1 MRSLLAAVA
10 LLCGC
15 ADNRAP
21 VFDPPLVDR
30 TVTAGQTLVFDV
42 HAMDR
47 DGDPVSY
54 GARGLPVG
62 STFDRDADPP
72 VFRWTPLASDA
83 DGDGRLHH
91 VVFIAEDDNG
101 ARVESRVLLIVY
113 MGDSR
118 PRFTSASAYVL
129 DLRQTPTL
137 DFVVTVRDDD
147 STQIRF
153 ALADGPTG
161 IVLTPFRKEAR
172 IQWTPTRD
180 QLATRRVFGITI
192 AATDD
197 RGADRTEQKI
207 TVVVDGELPADQ

>member
-1 MRSLLAAVA
+1 MRRLLATAV
-10 LLCGC
+10 LLSGC

-30 TVTAGQTLVFDV
+30 AVTAGQTLAFDV
-42 HAMDR
+42 RAMDR
-47 DGDPVSY
+47 DGDPVAY

-83 DGDGRLHH
+83 DGVGRLHP
-91 VVFIAEDDNG
+91 VVFVAEDDSG
-101 ARVESRVLLIVY
+101 ARVEERVLLIVY
-113 MGDSR
+113 LGNSR
-118 PRFTSASAYVL
+118 PRFTSAAAYVL

-147 STQIRF
+147 STQTHF
-153 ALADGPTG
+153 ELADAPRGTT
-161 IVLTPFRKEAR
+161 LTPFRKEAR

-180 QLATRRVFGITI
+180 QLAARRVFGITI

-197 RGADRTEQKI
+197 RGADRTEQRI
-207 TVVVDGELPADQ
+207 SVVVDGDPPGP